1 MPHFP
6 RVGDLFGRYRIDSQI
21 GQGGMGVVFGATD
34 TDFDRQVALKVVSAS
49 LGGSAEFL
57 ARFEREASLLA
68 RLNSPHVIAIFDYG
82 EQDGCP
88 YIATQ
93 YVGGGDLGG
102 LIAARGP
109 MPPALAAT
117 VCAQVADALADAH
130 RAGVVHR
137 DVKPSNVLLRDADT
151 LDLHAYLC
159 DFGIARTEAD
169 GLTAPGAVSGTW
181 SYLAPEVGAGAVGT
195 PASDLYA
202 TGCLLW
208 AALTGHAPYGGSD
221 VEIAIAHQRSPVPQL
236 AGDDPFTRH
245 VNAILA
251 NTLAK
256 DPRSR
261 YRDADALRAD
271 LLAAAAL
278 PTAGVRPTSARSAAP
293 TLAPTPIPTP
303 GSAPPTAPPPG
314 HHTRGAR
321 SSRRRTTAL
330 VALSALAVLA
340 VTGGI
345 AAVTLLGGDDDPSPT
360 AGGGTTA
367 SADPTGGIS
376 AGSPTDPTGP
386 TGPTGPTDPT
396 GAPASTAEGP
406 VRGDVDGDGFA
417 DLSILSLIAPERGAS
432 YYERT
437 TWTSDGSAL
446 VDPVVDR
453 PERPKDRS
461 DTPVIGDFDGDDL
474 LEVLEVYTTTDDGV
488 DPRLVG
494 ELSGGGAVDQGIR
507 RPGGGTYSTAFA
519 GDVDGDG
526 TEDLLLVAWGKPR
539 GMTVSVSLSD
549 GSRFGTPRRALD
561 LVPGYSFA
569 EVEVGDYDGDGLAD
583 VSVLTTPDVD
593 YPQQHRSTAQ
603 TYLGTGEG
611 TFREDGRPR
620 RFVSEIGL
628 EAVTG
633 DVDGDQDDELVVGLN
648 KSDFIQLTV
657 LDYAEGMGKAR
668 AVGLLPLPT
677 SNYFDSAIVMGDYDG
692 DGKDDVL
699 SVGPSA
705 AKGKAL
711 VQVAQSSGDQFS
723 NASRWAIWDF
733 ELEESYGPSL
743 LGGSFP

>member
-6 RVGDLFGRYRIDSQI
+6 RVGDQFGRYRIDSQI

-109 MPPALAAT
+109 MPPALAAA

-137 DVKPSNVLLRDADT
+137 DVKPTNVLLRDADT

-208 AALTGHAPYGGSD
+208 AALTGHAPFGGSD

-271 LLAAAAL
+271 LLVAAAL
-278 PTAGVRPTSARSAAP
+278 PTAGVRPTPARASAPS
-293 TLAPTPIPTP
+293 PTPVPTPLPMP

-314 HHTRGAR
+314 HLTGDAR
-321 SSRRRTTAL
+321 PSRRRTAAL

-345 AAVTLLGGDDDPSPT
+345 AAVTLLGGDDDPGPT

-376 AGSPTDPTGP
+376 AGSPTDPTD
-386 TGPTGPTDPT
+386 PTDST
-396 GAPASTAEGP
+396 SAPAAEGP

-437 TWTSDGSAL
+437 VWTSDGSAL

-461 DTPVIGDFDGDDL
+461 DSPVIGDFDGDDR
-474 LEVLEVYTTTDDGV
+474 LEVLDVFTTTDAGV
-488 DPRLVG
+488 APTLVG
-494 ELSGGGAVDQGIR
+494 ELSGGGTVDQEIR
-507 RPGGGTYSTAFA
+507 RPAGGLYSTAFA

-526 TEDLLLVAWGKPR
+526 TDDLVLVAWGEER
-539 GMTVSVSLSD
+539 GMTVSVSMSD
-549 GSRFGTPRRALD
+549 GSRFGTTRRTLE
-561 LVPGYSFA
+561 LVPGYSIA

-583 VSVLTTPDVD
+583 VLVLTSPSVD

-603 TYLGTGEG
+603 TYLGTGKG

-628 EAVTG
+628 EALTG

-648 KSDFIQLTV
+648 KTDFIQLTV
-657 LDYAEGMGKAR
+657 LDYGDGMGKAL

-677 SNYFDSAIVMGDYDG
+677 NNFFDSSIVMGDYDG
-692 DGKDDVL
+692 DGRDDVL

-705 AKGKAL
+705 AKGRSL
-711 VQVAQSSGDQFS
+711 VQVAQSSGDQFG
-723 NASRWAIWDF
+723 NASRWAIWDYD
-733 ELEESYGPSL
+733 LEESYGPAL